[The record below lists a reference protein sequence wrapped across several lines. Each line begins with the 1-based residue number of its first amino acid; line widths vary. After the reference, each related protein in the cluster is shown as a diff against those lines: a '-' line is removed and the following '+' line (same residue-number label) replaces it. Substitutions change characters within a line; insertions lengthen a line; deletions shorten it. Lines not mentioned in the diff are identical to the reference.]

1 MNYKYLY
8 GPVPSRRLGFSL
20 GVDLVPFKTCS
31 LDCVYCQ
38 LGRTTNLTIDRKEY
52 SPTGEIIDEL
62 NQYLKS
68 SPSLDFITFSG
79 SGESTL
85 HSRLGEMIGLVKENY
100 PQYKVAVLTNG
111 TLFCRGEVR
120 EEVKRADLLVPSLD
134 AVSEPVFKRLNR
146 PHHGLNLE
154 EIISGLIQL
163 RNEFEGEIWLEVFIV
178 PNLNDSETE
187 LQVLKEAIERINPD
201 KVQLNTLDRPGAESW
216 VVAARKERLEK
227 IASYLPRAE
236 VIAKFPSEKKTGAYS
251 KDIEASIVSTLKRRP
266 CTALDLSRILNLHP
280 NEVNKYLHALLEE
293 EKVKREEEERGLF
306 FRVG

>member
-1 MNYKYLY
+1 MKYKYLY

-52 SPTGEIIDEL
+52 SPTAEIIDEL

-79 SGESTL
+79 SGEPTL

-134 AVSEPVFKRLNR
+134 AVSEPVFKRLNG

-163 RNEFEGEIWLEVFIV
+163 RSEFEGEIWLEVFIV

-236 VIAKFPSEKKTGAYS
+236 VIAKFPSEKRTGAYS

-266 CTALDLSRILNLHP
+266 CTASDLSRILNLHP

-293 EKVKREEEERGLF
+293 EKVKLEEGERGLF

>member
-1 MNYKYLY
+1 M
-8 GPVPSRRLGFSL
+8 
-20 GVDLVPFKTCS
+20 
-31 LDCVYCQ
+31 
-38 LGRTTNLTIDRKEY
+38 TIDRKEY
-52 SPTGEIIDEL
+52 SPTAEIIDEL
-62 NQYLKS
+62 NQYLRS

-79 SGESTL
+79 SGEPTL
-85 HSRLGEMIGLVKENY
+85 HSHLGEMIGLVKENY

-134 AVSEPVFKRLNR
+134 AVSEPVFKKLNR

-201 KVQLNTLDRPGAESW
+201 KVQLNTLDRPGAEGW
-216 VVAARKERLEK
+216 VIASKKEPLEE

-236 VIAKFPSEKKTGAYS
+236 VIAKFPPEKKTDAYS
-251 KDIEASIVSTLKRRP
+251 KDIEASIISTLKRRP
-266 CTALDLSRILNLHP
+266 CTALDLSRILNLHL
-280 NEVNKYLHALLEE
+280 NEVNKCLHALLEE
-293 EKVKREEEERGLF
+293 KKVKLQEEKRGLF
-306 FRVG
+306 FKIE

>member
-1 MNYKYLY
+1 MKYKYLY

-52 SPTGEIIDEL
+52 SPTAEIIDEL

-79 SGESTL
+79 SGEPTL

-266 CTALDLSRILNLHP
+266 CTASDLSRILNLHP

-293 EKVKREEEERGLF
+293 EKVKLEEGERGLF

>member
-1 MNYKYLY
+1 VKYKYLY

-52 SPTGEIIDEL
+52 SPTAEIIDEL

-79 SGESTL
+79 SGEPTL

-134 AVSEPVFKRLNR
+134 AVSEPVFKRLNG

-266 CTALDLSRILNLHP
+266 CTALDLSRILNLHL

-293 EKVKREEEERGLF
+293 EKVKREEGERGLF

>member
-1 MNYKYLY
+1 
-8 GPVPSRRLGFSL
+8 LGFSL

-52 SPTGEIIDEL
+52 SPTAEIIDEL

-79 SGESTL
+79 SGEPTL
-85 HSRLGEMIGLVKENY
+85 HSHLGEMIGLVRENY

-163 RNEFEGEIWLEVFIV
+163 RSEFEGEIWLEVFIV

-187 LQVLKEAIERINPD
+187 LQVLKEAIERIKPD

-293 EKVKREEEERGLF
+293 EKVKREEGERGLF